1 MMVCPVCDY
10 HFRINARTRIQQL
23 FDKDSFE
30 ELNKKAIEIKEEAEI
45 PPKEDYI
52 YTALEGDEITV
63 KAKIDGKYAE
73 AKRTAENEHAR
84 NMELAV
90 FGVLTEILSIRP
102 KWGVLTGIRPV
113 KLALQL
119 HDRGLSEEEI
129 RKKLKEERL
138 VSDEKLDLLL
148 TTMEHEL
155 EIRASS
161 RPNSVSLYISI
172 PFCPSRCS
180 YCTFTSHSVEKAAK
194 LIPQYVELLCGELK
208 DIAVLIDEI
217 GLHLETVYMGGGTPT
232 VLTAKQLDRVLSTVN
247 ESFDMTGVREL
258 TVEAGRPDTITA
270 EKLAVLKKN
279 GVGRISIN
287 PQTMDDEVLAAIGR
301 KHTAE
306 DVKNAFALA
315 KTFGFDSIN
324 MDLISGLPGDNMEK
338 FRKTIAEVIA
348 MNPDNITL
356 HTLTVKHGANLAPM
370 AQSVFAAT
378 ADAMNEYAYGEFAKA
393 GYFPYYLYRQKG
405 TVDNLENVGFCKP
418 GKEGIYNI
426 FIMDETHTVLSAG
439 AGGVTKLKA
448 PYDKKIERIFN
459 FKYPYEY
466 IERFELMNERK
477 EQVRNFYE
485 KYPLRPEV

>member
-1 MMVCPVCDY
+1 MILIIDSHP
-10 HFRINARTRIQQL
+10 FRYEMEALCRMFLHGR
-23 FDKDSFE
+23 
-30 ELNKKAIEIKEEAEI
+30 ELKITEEAEI

-73 AKRTAENEHAR
+73 AKRTAENDHAR

-113 KLALQL
+113 KLAMQL
-119 HDRGLSEEEI
+119 HDMGLSEEKI

-306 DVKNAFALA
+306 DIKTAFAMA
-315 KTFGFDSIN
+315 KTFDFDSIN

-426 FIMDETHTVLSAG
+426 FIMDETHTILSAG

>member
-1 MMVCPVCDY
+1 MILIIDSHP
-10 HFRINARTRIQQL
+10 FRYEMEALCRMFLHGR
-23 FDKDSFE
+23 
-30 ELNKKAIEIKEEAEI
+30 ELKITEEAEI

-73 AKRTAENEHAR
+73 AKRTAENDHAR

-113 KLALQL
+113 KLAMQL
-119 HDRGLSEEEI
+119 HDMGLSEEEI

-378 ADAMNEYAYGEFAKA
+378 ADAMNEYAYDEFAKA

>member
-1 MMVCPVCDY
+1 MVLIIDSHP
-10 HFRINARTRIQQL
+10 FRYEMEALCRMFLHGR
-23 FDKDSFE
+23 
-30 ELNKKAIEIKEEAEI
+30 ELKITEEAQI
-45 PPKEDYI
+45 PSNEDYI
-52 YTALEGDEITV
+52 YTALNGDEITV

-84 NMELAV
+84 NMELAA

-113 KLALQL
+113 KLAMQL
-119 HDRGLSEEEI
+119 HDSGLSEEEI
-129 RKKLKEERL
+129 REKLKTERL

-161 RPNSVSLYISI
+161 KPNSVSLYISI

-194 LIPQYVELLCGELK
+194 LIPQYVELLCGELR
-208 DIAVLIDEI
+208 DIAVLIGEL
-217 GLHLETVYMGGGTPT
+217 GLRLETVYMGGGTPT
-232 VLTAKQLDRVLSTVN
+232 VLTAEQLERVLSTVN
-247 ESFDMTGVREL
+247 ESFDMSGVREV

-270 EKLAVLKKN
+270 EKLAVLKKC

-301 KHTAE
+301 KHSAE
-306 DVKNAFALA
+306 DVKKAFALA
-315 KTFGFDSIN
+315 RTFDFDSIN

-348 MNPDNITL
+348 MNPDNVTL

-426 FIMDETHTVLSAG
+426 FIMDETHTILSAG
-439 AGGVTKLKA
+439 AGGVTKMKA
-448 PYDKKIERIFN
+448 PYDRKIERIFN

-477 EQVRNFYE
+477 EQVKDFYE
-485 KYPLRPEV
+485 RFPLRQEV

>member
-1 MMVCPVCDY
+1 MILIIDSHP
-10 HFRINARTRIQQL
+10 FRYEMEALCRMFLHGR
-23 FDKDSFE
+23 
-30 ELNKKAIEIKEEAEI
+30 ELKITEEAEI

-73 AKRTAENEHAR
+73 AKHTAENEHAR

-113 KLALQL
+113 KLAMQL
-119 HDRGLSEEEI
+119 HDMGLSEGEI

-306 DVKNAFALA
+306 DIKTAFAMA
-315 KTFGFDSIN
+315 KTFDFDSIN

-426 FIMDETHTVLSAG
+426 FIMDETHTILSAG

>member
-1 MMVCPVCDY
+1 MILIIDSHP
-10 HFRINARTRIQQL
+10 FRYEMEALCRMFLHGR
-23 FDKDSFE
+23 
-30 ELNKKAIEIKEEAEI
+30 ELKITEEAEI

-73 AKRTAENEHAR
+73 AKRTAENDHAR

-90 FGVLTEILSIRP
+90 FGVLTEILSIRQ

-113 KLALQL
+113 KLAMQL
-119 HDRGLSEEEI
+119 HDMGLSEEEI

-378 ADAMNEYAYGEFAKA
+378 ADAMNEYAYDEFAKA

>member
-1 MMVCPVCDY
+1 MILIIDSHP
-10 HFRINARTRIQQL
+10 FRYEMEALCRMFLHGR
-23 FDKDSFE
+23 
-30 ELNKKAIEIKEEAEI
+30 ELKITEEAEI

-73 AKRTAENEHAR
+73 AKRTAENDHAR

-113 KLALQL
+113 KLAMQL
-119 HDRGLSEEEI
+119 HDMGLSEEEI

-306 DVKNAFALA
+306 DVKNAFALT

-439 AGGVTKLKA
+439 AGGVTKMKA

>member
-1 MMVCPVCDY
+1 MILIIDSHP
-10 HFRINARTRIQQL
+10 FRYEMEALCRMFLHGR
-23 FDKDSFE
+23 
-30 ELNKKAIEIKEEAEI
+30 ELKITEEAEI

-52 YTALEGDEITV
+52 YTALEGDEITI

-73 AKRTAENEHAR
+73 AKRTAENDHAR

-113 KLALQL
+113 KLAMQL
-119 HDRGLSEEEI
+119 HDMGLSEEEI

-155 EIRASS
+155 EVRASS

-306 DVKNAFALA
+306 DVKNAFTLA

>member
-1 MMVCPVCDY
+1 MILIIDSHP
-10 HFRINARTRIQQL
+10 FRYEMEALCRMFLHGR
-23 FDKDSFE
+23 
-30 ELNKKAIEIKEEAEI
+30 ELKITEEAEI

-73 AKRTAENEHAR
+73 AKRTAENDHAR

-113 KLALQL
+113 KLAMQL
-119 HDRGLSEEEI
+119 HDMGLSEEEI

-315 KTFGFDSIN
+315 KTFDFDSIN

-405 TVDNLENVGFCKP
+405 TVDNLENVGFCKL

-426 FIMDETHTVLSAG
+426 FIMDETHTILSAG
-439 AGGVTKLKA
+439 AGGVTKMKA
-448 PYDKKIERIFN
+448 PYNKKIERIFN

>member
-1 MMVCPVCDY
+1 MILIIDSHP
-10 HFRINARTRIQQL
+10 FRYEMEALCRMFLHGR
-23 FDKDSFE
+23 
-30 ELNKKAIEIKEEAEI
+30 ELKITEEAEI

-73 AKRTAENEHAR
+73 AKRTAENDHAR
-84 NMELAV
+84 NIELAV

-113 KLALQL
+113 KLAMQL
-119 HDRGLSEEEI
+119 HDMGLSEEEI

-426 FIMDETHTVLSAG
+426 FIMDETHTILSAG
-439 AGGVTKLKA
+439 AGGVTKMKA

>member
-1 MMVCPVCDY
+1 MILIIDSHP
-10 HFRINARTRIQQL
+10 FRYEMEALCRMFLHGR
-23 FDKDSFE
+23 
-30 ELNKKAIEIKEEAEI
+30 ELKITEEAEI

-113 KLALQL
+113 KLAMQL
-119 HDRGLSEEEI
+119 HDMGLSEEEI

-405 TVDNLENVGFCKP
+405 TVDNLENVGFCEP

>member
-1 MMVCPVCDY
+1 MVLIIDSHP
-10 HFRINARTRIQQL
+10 FRYEMEALCRMFLHGR
-23 FDKDSFE
+23 
-30 ELNKKAIEIKEEAEI
+30 ELKITEEAQI
-45 PPKEDYI
+45 PADEDYI
-52 YTALEGDEITV
+52 YTALNGDEITV
-63 KAKIDGKYAE
+63 RAKIDGKYGE
-73 AKRTAENEHAR
+73 AKRTAGNEHAR
-84 NMELAV
+84 NMELAA

-113 KLALQL
+113 KLAMQL
-119 HDRGLSEEEI
+119 HDSGLSEEEI
-129 RKKLKEERL
+129 REKLSTERL

-161 RPNSVSLYISI
+161 KPNSVSLYISI

-194 LIPQYVELLCGELK
+194 LIPQYVELLCGELR
-208 DIAVLIDEI
+208 DIAVLIGEL

-232 VLTAKQLDRVLSTVN
+232 VLTAEQLDRVLSTVN
-247 ESFDMTGVREL
+247 ESFDMSGVREV

-270 EKLAVLKKN
+270 EKLAVLKKC

-306 DVKNAFALA
+306 DVKKAFALA
-315 KTFGFDSIN
+315 RTFDFDSIN

-426 FIMDETHTVLSAG
+426 FIMDETHTILSAG
-439 AGGVTKLKA
+439 AGGVTKMKA
-448 PYDKKIERIFN
+448 PYDRKIERIFN

-477 EQVRNFYE
+477 EQVKDFYE
-485 KYPLRPEV
+485 RFPLRQEV

>member
-1 MMVCPVCDY
+1 MVLIIDSHP
-10 HFRINARTRIQQL
+10 FRYEMEALCRMFLHGR
-23 FDKDSFE
+23 
-30 ELNKKAIEIKEEAEI
+30 ELKITEEAQI
-45 PPKEDYI
+45 PSNEDYI
-52 YTALEGDEITV
+52 YTALNGDEITV

-113 KLALQL
+113 KLAMQL
-119 HDRGLSEEEI
+119 HDSGLSEEEI
-129 RKKLKEERL
+129 REKLKAERL

-148 TTMEHEL
+148 TTMEREL

-161 RPNSVSLYISI
+161 KPNSVSLYISI

-194 LIPQYVELLCGELK
+194 LIPQYVELLCGELR
-208 DIAVLIDEI
+208 DIAVLIGEL
-217 GLHLETVYMGGGTPT
+217 GLRLETVYMGGGTPT
-232 VLTAKQLDRVLSTVN
+232 VLTAEQLERVLSTVN
-247 ESFDMTGVREL
+247 ESFDMSGVREV

-270 EKLAVLKKN
+270 EKLAVLKKC

-301 KHTAE
+301 KHSAD
-306 DVKNAFALA
+306 DVKKAFALA
-315 KTFGFDSIN
+315 RTFDFDSIN

-426 FIMDETHTVLSAG
+426 FIMDETHTILSAG
-439 AGGVTKLKA
+439 AGGVTKMKA
-448 PYDKKIERIFN
+448 PYDRKIERIFN

-477 EQVRNFYE
+477 EQVKDFYE
-485 KYPLRPEV
+485 RFPLRQEV

>member
-1 MMVCPVCDY
+1 MILIIDSHP
-10 HFRINARTRIQQL
+10 FRYEMEALCRMFLHGR
-23 FDKDSFE
+23 
-30 ELNKKAIEIKEEAEI
+30 ELKITEEAEI

-73 AKRTAENEHAR
+73 AKRTAENDHAR

-113 KLALQL
+113 KLAMQL
-119 HDRGLSEEEI
+119 HDMGLSEEEI

-232 VLTAKQLDRVLSTVN
+232 VLTAKQLDQVLSTVN

>member
-1 MMVCPVCDY
+1 MILIIDSHP
-10 HFRINARTRIQQL
+10 FRYEMEALCRMFLHGR
-23 FDKDSFE
+23 
-30 ELNKKAIEIKEEAEI
+30 ELKITEEAEI

-73 AKRTAENEHAR
+73 AKRTAENDHAR

-113 KLALQL
+113 KLAMQL
-119 HDRGLSEEEI
+119 HDTGLSEEEI

>member
-1 MMVCPVCDY
+1 MILIIDSHP
-10 HFRINARTRIQQL
+10 FRYEMEALCRMFLHGR
-23 FDKDSFE
+23 
-30 ELNKKAIEIKEEAEI
+30 ELKITEEAEI

-73 AKRTAENEHAR
+73 AKRTAENDHAR

-113 KLALQL
+113 KLAMQL
-119 HDRGLSEEEI
+119 HDMGLSEEEI

-194 LIPQYVELLCGELK
+194 LVPQYVELLCGELK

-426 FIMDETHTVLSAG
+426 FIMDETHTILSAG

>member
-1 MMVCPVCDY
+1 MILIIDSHP
-10 HFRINARTRIQQL
+10 FRYEMEALCRMFLHGR
-23 FDKDSFE
+23 
-30 ELNKKAIEIKEEAEI
+30 ELKITEEAEI

-73 AKRTAENEHAR
+73 AKRTAENDHAR

-113 KLALQL
+113 KLAMQL
-119 HDRGLSEEEI
+119 HDMGLSEEEI

-485 KYPLRPEV
+485 KYPLRPAV

>member
-1 MMVCPVCDY
+1 MILIIDSHP
-10 HFRINARTRIQQL
+10 FRYEMEALCRMFLHGR
-23 FDKDSFE
+23 
-30 ELNKKAIEIKEEAEI
+30 ELKITEEAEI

-73 AKRTAENEHAR
+73 AKRTAENDHAR

-113 KLALQL
+113 KLAMQL
-119 HDRGLSEEEI
+119 HDMGLSEEEI

-306 DVKNAFALA
+306 DVKNAFTLA

>member
-1 MMVCPVCDY
+1 MILIIDSHP
-10 HFRINARTRIQQL
+10 FRYEMEALCRMFLHGR
-23 FDKDSFE
+23 
-30 ELNKKAIEIKEEAEI
+30 ELKITEEAEI

-73 AKRTAENEHAR
+73 AKRTAENDHAR

-113 KLALQL
+113 KLAMQL
-119 HDRGLSEEEI
+119 HDMGLSEEEI

-393 GYFPYYLYRQKG
+393 GYFPYDLYRQKG

-418 GKEGIYNI
+418 GKEGMYNI
-426 FIMDETHTVLSAG
+426 FIMDETHTILSAG
-439 AGGVTKLKA
+439 AGGVTKMKA

>member
-1 MMVCPVCDY
+1 MILIIDSHP
-10 HFRINARTRIQQL
+10 FRYEMEALCRMFLHGR
-23 FDKDSFE
+23 
-30 ELNKKAIEIKEEAEI
+30 ELKITEEAEI

-73 AKRTAENEHAR
+73 AKRIAENDHAR

-113 KLALQL
+113 KLAMQL
-119 HDRGLSEEEI
+119 HDMGLSEEEI

-306 DVKNAFALA
+306 DVKNAFTLA

-439 AGGVTKLKA
+439 AGGVTKMKA

>member
-1 MMVCPVCDY
+1 MILIIDSHP
-10 HFRINARTRIQQL
+10 FRYEMEALCRMFLHGR
-23 FDKDSFE
+23 
-30 ELNKKAIEIKEEAEI
+30 ELKITEEAEI

-52 YTALEGDEITV
+52 YTALEGDEITI

-73 AKRTAENEHAR
+73 AKRTAENDHAR

-113 KLALQL
+113 KLAMQL
-119 HDRGLSEEEI
+119 HDMGLSEEEI

>member
-1 MMVCPVCDY
+1 MILIIDSHP
-10 HFRINARTRIQQL
+10 FRYEMEALCRMFLHGR
-23 FDKDSFE
+23 
-30 ELNKKAIEIKEEAEI
+30 ELKITEEAEI

-73 AKRTAENEHAR
+73 AKRTAENDHAR

-113 KLALQL
+113 KLAMQL
-119 HDRGLSEEEI
+119 HDMGLSEEEI

-258 TVEAGRPDTITA
+258 TVEAGRHDTITA

-426 FIMDETHTVLSAG
+426 FIMDETHTILSAG

>member
-1 MMVCPVCDY
+1 MILIIDSHP
-10 HFRINARTRIQQL
+10 FRYEMEALCRMFLHGR
-23 FDKDSFE
+23 
-30 ELNKKAIEIKEEAEI
+30 ELKITEEAEI

-73 AKRTAENEHAR
+73 AKRTAENDHAR

-113 KLALQL
+113 KLAMQL
-119 HDRGLSEEEI
+119 HDTELSEEEI

-426 FIMDETHTVLSAG
+426 FIMDETHTILSAG

>member
-1 MMVCPVCDY
+1 MILIIDSHP
-10 HFRINARTRIQQL
+10 FRYEMEALCRMFLHGR
-23 FDKDSFE
+23 
-30 ELNKKAIEIKEEAEI
+30 ELKITEEAEI

-73 AKRTAENEHAR
+73 AKHTAENEHAR

-113 KLALQL
+113 KLAMQL
-119 HDRGLSEEEI
+119 HDMGLSEEEI

-208 DIAVLIDEI
+208 DIAALIDEI

-306 DVKNAFALA
+306 DIKTAFAMA
-315 KTFGFDSIN
+315 KTFDFDSIN

-348 MNPDNITL
+348 LNPDNITL

-426 FIMDETHTVLSAG
+426 FIMDETHTILSAG

>member
-1 MMVCPVCDY
+1 MILIIDSHP
-10 HFRINARTRIQQL
+10 FRYEMEALCRMFLHGR
-23 FDKDSFE
+23 
-30 ELNKKAIEIKEEAEI
+30 ELKITEEAEI

-73 AKRTAENEHAR
+73 AKRTAENDHAR

-113 KLALQL
+113 KLAMQL
-119 HDRGLSEEEI
+119 HDMGLSEEEI

-370 AQSVFAAT
+370 AQSVFAVT
-378 ADAMNEYAYGEFAKA
+378 ADSMNEYAYGEFAKA

>member
-1 MMVCPVCDY
+1 MILIIDSHP
-10 HFRINARTRIQQL
+10 FRYEMEALCRMFLHGR
-23 FDKDSFE
+23 
-30 ELNKKAIEIKEEAEI
+30 ELKITEEAEI

-73 AKRTAENEHAR
+73 AKRTAENDHAR

-113 KLALQL
+113 KLAMQL
-119 HDRGLSEEEI
+119 HDMGLSEEEI

-155 EIRASS
+155 EVRASS

-439 AGGVTKLKA
+439 AGGVTKMKA

>member
-1 MMVCPVCDY
+1 MILIIDSHP
-10 HFRINARTRIQQL
+10 FRYEMEALCRMFLHGR
-23 FDKDSFE
+23 
-30 ELNKKAIEIKEEAEI
+30 ELKITEEAEI

-63 KAKIDGKYAE
+63 KAKIDGKYSE
-73 AKRTAENEHAR
+73 AKRTAENDHAR

-113 KLALQL
+113 KLAMQL
-119 HDRGLSEEEI
+119 HDMGLSEEEI

-418 GKEGIYNI
+418 GKEGMYNI

>member
-1 MMVCPVCDY
+1 MILIIDSHP
-10 HFRINARTRIQQL
+10 FRYEMEALCRMFLHGR
-23 FDKDSFE
+23 
-30 ELNKKAIEIKEEAEI
+30 ELKITEEAEI

-73 AKRTAENEHAR
+73 AKRTAENDHAR

-113 KLALQL
+113 KLAMQL
-119 HDRGLSEEEI
+119 HDMGLSEEEI

-180 YCTFTSHSVEKAAK
+180 YCTFTSHSVAKAAK

-208 DIAVLIDEI
+208 DIAVLIEEL

-418 GKEGIYNI
+418 GKEGMYNI
-426 FIMDETHTVLSAG
+426 FIMDETHTILSAG
-439 AGGVTKLKA
+439 AGGVTKMKA

>member
-1 MMVCPVCDY
+1 MILIIDSHP
-10 HFRINARTRIQQL
+10 FRYEMEALCRMFLHGR
-23 FDKDSFE
+23 
-30 ELNKKAIEIKEEAEI
+30 ELKITEEAEI

-73 AKRTAENEHAR
+73 AKRTAENDHAR

-113 KLALQL
+113 KLAMQL
-119 HDRGLSEEEI
+119 HDMGLSEEEI

-338 FRKTIAEVIA
+338 FHKTIAEVIA

-378 ADAMNEYAYGEFAKA
+378 ADAMNEYAYDEFAKA

>member
-1 MMVCPVCDY
+1 MILIIDY
-10 HFRINARTRIQQL
+10 HPFRYEMEALCRMFLHGR
-23 FDKDSFE
+23 
-30 ELNKKAIEIKEEAEI
+30 ELKITEEAEI

-73 AKRTAENEHAR
+73 AKRTAENDHAR

-113 KLALQL
+113 KLAMQL
-119 HDRGLSEEEI
+119 HDMGLSEEEI

>member
-1 MMVCPVCDY
+1 MILIIDSHP
-10 HFRINARTRIQQL
+10 FRYEMEALCRMFLHGR
-23 FDKDSFE
+23 
-30 ELNKKAIEIKEEAEI
+30 ELKITEEAEI

-73 AKRTAENEHAR
+73 AKHTAENEHAR

-113 KLALQL
+113 KLAMQM
-119 HDRGLSEEEI
+119 HDEGLSEGEI

-306 DVKNAFALA
+306 DVKTAFAMA
-315 KTFGFDSIN
+315 KTFDFDSIN

-348 MNPDNITL
+348 LNPDNITL

-426 FIMDETHTVLSAG
+426 FIMDETHTILSAG

-485 KYPLRPEV
+485 KYPFRPEV

>member
-1 MMVCPVCDY
+1 MILIIDSHP
-10 HFRINARTRIQQL
+10 FRYEMEALCRMFLHGR
-23 FDKDSFE
+23 
-30 ELNKKAIEIKEEAEI
+30 ELKITEEAEI

-73 AKRTAENEHAR
+73 AKRTAENDHAR

-113 KLALQL
+113 KLAMQL
-119 HDRGLSEEEI
+119 HDMGLSEEEI

-306 DVKNAFALA
+306 DGKNAFALA

-356 HTLTVKHGANLAPM
+356 HTLTVKRGANLAPM

>member
-1 MMVCPVCDY
+1 MILIIDSHP
-10 HFRINARTRIQQL
+10 FRYEMEALCRMFLHGR
-23 FDKDSFE
+23 
-30 ELNKKAIEIKEEAEI
+30 ELKITEEAEI

-73 AKRTAENEHAR
+73 AKRTAENDHAR

-113 KLALQL
+113 KLAMQL
-119 HDRGLSEEEI
+119 HDMGLSEEEI

-148 TTMEHEL
+148 TTMEREL
-155 EIRASS
+155 VIRTSS

-439 AGGVTKLKA
+439 AGGVTKMKA

>member
-1 MMVCPVCDY
+1 MILIIDSHP
-10 HFRINARTRIQQL
+10 FRYEMEALCRMFLHGR
-23 FDKDSFE
+23 
-30 ELNKKAIEIKEEAEI
+30 ELKITEEAEI

-73 AKRTAENEHAR
+73 AKRTAENDHAR

-113 KLALQL
+113 KLAMQL
-119 HDRGLSEEEI
+119 HDMGLSEEEI
-129 RKKLKEERL
+129 RKKLEEERL

-370 AQSVFAAT
+370 AQSVFAVT

-439 AGGVTKLKA
+439 AGGVTKMKA

>member
-1 MMVCPVCDY
+1 MILIIDSHP
-10 HFRINARTRIQQL
+10 FRYEMEALCRMFLHGR
-23 FDKDSFE
+23 
-30 ELNKKAIEIKEEAEI
+30 ELKITEEAEI

-113 KLALQL
+113 KLAMQL
-119 HDRGLSEEEI
+119 HDMGLSEEEI
-129 RKKLKEERL
+129 RKKLEEERL

-217 GLHLETVYMGGGTPT
+217 GLHLETVAMGGGTPT

-315 KTFGFDSIN
+315 KTFDFDSIN

-405 TVDNLENVGFCKP
+405 TVDNLENVGFCKL

>member
-1 MMVCPVCDY
+1 MILIIDSHP
-10 HFRINARTRIQQL
+10 FRYEMEALCRMFLHGR
-23 FDKDSFE
+23 
-30 ELNKKAIEIKEEAEI
+30 ELKITEEAEI

-63 KAKIDGKYAE
+63 KAKLDGKYAE
-73 AKRTAENEHAR
+73 AKRTAENDHAR

-113 KLALQL
+113 KLAMQL
-119 HDRGLSEEEI
+119 HDMGLSEEEI

-315 KTFGFDSIN
+315 KTFDFDSIN

>member
-1 MMVCPVCDY
+1 MILIIDSHP
-10 HFRINARTRIQQL
+10 FRYEMEALCRMFLHGR
-23 FDKDSFE
+23 
-30 ELNKKAIEIKEEAEI
+30 ELKITEEAEI

-73 AKRTAENEHAR
+73 AKRTAENDHAR

-113 KLALQL
+113 KLAMQL
-119 HDRGLSEEEI
+119 HDMGLSEEEI

-208 DIAVLIDEI
+208 DIAVLIEEL
-217 GLHLETVYMGGGTPT
+217 GLCLETVYMGGGTPT

>member
-1 MMVCPVCDY
+1 MILIIDSHP
-10 HFRINARTRIQQL
+10 FRYEMEALCRMFLHGR
-23 FDKDSFE
+23 
-30 ELNKKAIEIKEEAEI
+30 ELKITEEAEI

-73 AKRTAENEHAR
+73 AKRTAENDHAR

-113 KLALQL
+113 KLAMQL
-119 HDRGLSEEEI
+119 HDMGLSEEEI

-208 DIAVLIDEI
+208 DVAVLIDEI

-378 ADAMNEYAYGEFAKA
+378 ADAMNEYAYDEFAKA

-439 AGGVTKLKA
+439 AGGVTKMKA